1 MYQAILDVTTHIVP
15 FMGVMGQVV
24 TIWGFLNFMNQLNLQ
39 NLTLVA
45 DRALGRLP
53 GLKNQIFILKNYTE
67 QDGDKI
73 AITLDTINEIVKRL
87 YMDLKQLGMAK
98 DYDMLTRINL
108 LSQQNDDMYKIRT
121 SYLYY
126 ELGSD
131 VTIAYR
137 TSSAMKIPFVQKLEN
152 QLLNIFDLSR
162 QGQTFMNHLSTNVIR
177 ISWFSLVI
185 YLVECQYL
193 IAACCLLCLGIF
205 AMLFSYWRNKF
216 GV

>member
-1 MYQAILDVTTHIVP
+1 MLQMILQVTTHIVP

-67 QDGDKI
+67 QDSDKI

-87 YMDLKQLGMAK
+87 YMDLKQLGIAK
-98 DYDMLTRINL
+98 NYDMLTRINL
-108 LSQQNDDMYKIRT
+108 LSQQNDDMYKVKT
-121 SYLYY
+121 TYLNY

-131 VTIAYR
+131 QSIVYKM
-137 TSSAMKIPFVQKLEN
+137 SSAMKISFVQKLEN

-162 QGQTFMNHLSTNVIR
+162 QGQTFINHLSTNVIR

-193 IAACCLLCLGIF
+193 TAAVYLLSLGIF
-205 AMLFSYWRNKF
+205 TMLFSYWYNEF
-216 GV
+216 GA

>member
-1 MYQAILDVTTHIVP
+1 MLQLILNFTTHIVP

-67 QDGDKI
+67 QDADEI

-87 YMDLKQLGMAK
+87 YMDLKQLGIAK
-98 DYDMLTRINL
+98 NYDMLVRINL
-108 LSQQNDDMYKIRT
+108 LSQQNDDAYAAKT
-121 SYLYY
+121 AYLHY

-131 VTIAYR
+131 CNIVYK

-152 QLLNIFDLSR
+152 QLLSIFDLSH
-162 QGQTFMNHLSTNVIR
+162 QGQTFINHLSTNVIR
-177 ISWFSLVI
+177 ISWVSLVI
-185 YLVECQYL
+185 YLIECQYL
-193 IAACCLLCLGIF
+193 VVAFYLLCLGIV
-205 AMLFSYWRNKF
+205 AMLFSYWRNQ
-216 GV
+216 VNA